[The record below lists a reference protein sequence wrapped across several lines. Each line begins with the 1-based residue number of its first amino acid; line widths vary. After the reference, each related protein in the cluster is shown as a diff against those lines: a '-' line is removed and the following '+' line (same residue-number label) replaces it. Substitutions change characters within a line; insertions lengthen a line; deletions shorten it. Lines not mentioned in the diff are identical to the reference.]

1 MKPGKID
8 DATRT
13 LGQPIDWNPD
23 MDGQCGALE
32 ISDRR
37 VGTINRMHSAWELS
51 DAERAAIAA
60 GGRVIL
66 TVCGDVHP
74 PVSLIVEAP

>member
-1 MKPGKID
+1 MKPDKME

-13 LGQPIDWNPD
+13 LGAPADWDPAR
-23 MDGQCGALE
+23 DGQCGVLE
-32 ISDRR
+32 IRDQKIDR
-37 VGTINRMHSAWELS
+37 INRMYSAWVLS

-66 TVCGDVHP
+66 TVLGDVHP